1 MKHQANKSVLEP
13 SGPPATKRYEQAK
26 AIVEEYIAA
35 HGLKAGDK
43 LPTEETL
50 RRTLGWSR
58 VTIARALDALE
69 WEGKLRRIQGS
80 GTYVEAPQTG
90 SGRALKM
97 LVSSW
102 PYDSSDN
109 YGNGVLAGI
118 RDEAAE
124 RNVEIAFQSE
134 GAVPSLE
141 TVRSMG
147 VDGVLS
153 VCWKIND
160 LLAFIEIFRSGV
172 PIVGMA
178 MRSRTGDLPL
188 VCTDNYQG
196 ITDAV
201 EYLYQRG
208 HRHMAFATLSVDNND
223 VIERLLGFQTAISA
237 LGLRQDPNHM
247 LLCKDCL
254 NATIAEAWWT
264 NLANRPTALL
274 LHAVAARQVLPTLIR
289 LGVRIPD
296 ELSIILVDDD
306 PAAKLFAPP
315 LHVLR
320 QPCYDL
326 GRRGFAKLIDA
337 VEGSDDGH
345 MEILPMT
352 LVEGGSV
359 AQIRDAPSSKP
370 GT

>member
-1 MKHQANKSVLEP
+1 
-13 SGPPATKRYEQAK
+13 
-26 AIVEEYIAA
+26 
-35 HGLKAGDK
+35 
-43 LPTEETL
+43 
-50 RRTLGWSR
+50 
-58 VTIARALDALE
+58 
-69 WEGKLRRIQGS
+69 
-80 GTYVEAPQTG
+80 
-90 SGRALKM
+90 M
-97 LVSSW
+97 LVSAWS
-102 PYDSSDN
+102 YYSDDN

-134 GAVPSLE
+134 GAVPNQE
-141 TVRSMG
+141 TVRTMG

-153 VCWKIND
+153 VCWKLND
-160 LLAFIEIFRSGV
+160 LSAFIELFRSGV
-172 PIVGMA
+172 PVVGLA

-196 ITDAV
+196 VAGAV
-201 EYLYQRG
+201 EYLHQRG
-208 HRHMAFATLSVDNND
+208 HREMAFATLSIDNSD
-223 VIERLLGFQTAISA
+223 VIERLLGFQSAISA
-237 LGLRQDPNHM
+237 LGIRQDPDHM

-264 NLANRPTALL
+264 NLKHRPTALL
-274 LHAVAARQVLPTLIR
+274 LHAIAAGEVLPALIR
-289 LGVRIPD
+289 LGVSIPD
-296 ELSIILVDDD
+296 ELSIILVDDH
-306 PAAKLFAPP
+306 PAANLFAPP

-337 VEGSDDGH
+337 VEGSDDGR

-359 AQIRDAPSSKP
+359 ARIGQ
-370 GT
+370 